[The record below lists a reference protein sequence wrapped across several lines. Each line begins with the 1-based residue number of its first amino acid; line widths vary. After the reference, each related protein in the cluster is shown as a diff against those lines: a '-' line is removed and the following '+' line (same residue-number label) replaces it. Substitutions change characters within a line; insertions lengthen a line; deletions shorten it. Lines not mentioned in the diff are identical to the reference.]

1 MNWLGNLIAFQ
12 LGWFACV
19 LGGAEGWPWLGT
31 AVALLL
37 IVAHL
42 ARAAVPFLELALV
55 LSVGLVGAALDSLLV
70 ILGLLHY
77 PSGMLIE
84 GMASHWIV
92 AMWMLFATTLNITLR
107 WLKGRWLLAGLLGTV
122 GGPLAYYAGAGLGG
136 VTFHDQPAL
145 SLVALAITWSVAMPL
160 VMALSNRFDGVAG
173 TGRKS
178 ALPCESGIA
187 ERPGSPRC
195 RV

>member
-1 MNWLGNLIAFQ
+1 MSWLGNLIAFQ

-77 PSGMLIE
+77 PSGTLIE
-84 GMASHWIV
+84 GMAPQWIV

-107 WLKGRWLLAGLLGTV
+107 WLKGTGPR
-122 GGPLAYYAGAGLGG
+122 GGPL
-136 VTFHDQPAL
+136 
-145 SLVALAITWSVAMPL
+145 
-160 VMALSNRFDGVAG
+160 
-173 TGRKS
+173 K
-178 ALPCESGIA
+178 
-187 ERPGSPRC
+187 PRT
-195 RV
+195 